1 MDNSL
6 RKGIN
11 FDLDTAALQE
21 YYPKGDWHNACYD
34 VRIYFQ
40 KNGFEHIQ
48 GSGYHSLNQMSEAK
62 AMAVIYRMTKEIP
75 WLNYCVSI
83 CTIADV
89 PELFDISHVFQERQ
103 DSGSKATLY
112 GRNSMQRT

>member
-11 FDLDTAALQE
+11 FDLDTAALQKH
-21 YYPKGDWHNACYD
+21 YPKKDWHNAYYD
-34 VRIYFQ
+34 VRSNFE

-48 GSGYHSLNQMSEAK
+48 GSGYHSVKPMSEAK
-62 AMAVIYRMTKEIP
+62 AMKVIYQMTKEFP
-75 WLNYCVSI
+75 WLNFCVSI

-89 PELFDISHVFQERQ
+89 PELFDISHVFR
-103 DSGSKATLY
+103 DKAP
-112 GRNSMQRT
+112 